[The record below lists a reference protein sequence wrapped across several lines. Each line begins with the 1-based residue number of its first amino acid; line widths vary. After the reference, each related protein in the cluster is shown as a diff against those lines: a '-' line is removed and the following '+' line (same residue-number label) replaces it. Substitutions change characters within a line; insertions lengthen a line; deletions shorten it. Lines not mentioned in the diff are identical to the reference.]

1 MNHMFTKSLQGRFHW
16 VKMTCPFG
24 STKEG
29 HLMKT
34 KILRNTFLNLGM
46 IFGLVITAR
55 AQNLYVSLQGDLTNE
70 SGSISEYT
78 PTGVQ
83 QTFATATFPRGI
95 AFDNSG
101 NFFVGRTVLGN
112 HNEQAKVLKFPP
124 DRPRSILGAA
134 QLSFIEGVVTD
145 TAGNVYAVALDE
157 NTFAGTIYEFA
168 PDGTRTVFG
177 TTPDQT
183 FGLAF
188 DGAGN
193 LYAADVFDV
202 TIYKFAPDGTRTVFV
217 GPSAF
222 TSTQQPAGLAFDA
235 SVNLFVTTLGNRPND
250 AILVFTPTGMESTF
264 ATGLNNPHGMA
275 FDAAGNLFV
284 AETIRDGGGDILE
297 FTTGGQR
304 IVFASGLN
312 RPEYLTFGPPR

>member
-1 MNHMFTKSLQGRFHW
+1 
-16 VKMTCPFG
+16 
-24 STKEG
+24 
-29 HLMKT
+29 MKT
-34 KILRNTFLNLGM
+34 KILRNIFLNLGM
-46 IFGLVITAR
+46 IFGLAIAAR

-70 SGSISEYT
+70 AGSISEYT

-83 QTFATATFPRGI
+83 QTFATAPFPRGI

-101 NFFVGRTVLGN
+101 NFFVGSTVLGN

-124 DRPRSILGAA
+124 DRHQSVLGAA

-193 LYAADVFDV
+193 LYAADAVDV

-222 TSTQQPAGLAFDA
+222 TSTQLPAGLAFDG
-235 SVNLFVTTLGNRPND
+235 SGNLFVSTLGNRPND
-250 AILVFTPTGMESTF
+250 AILVFTPTSMESTF

-284 AETIRDGGGDILE
+284 AETIRDTGGDILE

>member
-1 MNHMFTKSLQGRFHW
+1 
-16 VKMTCPFG
+16 
-24 STKEG
+24 
-29 HLMKT
+29 
-34 KILRNTFLNLGM
+34 
-46 IFGLVITAR
+46 
-55 AQNLYVSLQGDLTNE
+55 LTN
-70 SGSISEYT
+70 SGGSISEYT

-83 QTFATATFPRGI
+83 QTFATAPFPRGV

-101 NFFVGRTVLGN
+101 NFFVGSTVLGN

-124 DRPRSILGAA
+124 NRHQSVLGAA

-145 TAGNVYAVALDE
+145 TAGNVYAVALEE
-157 NTFAGTIYEFA
+157 NSPALAGIIYKFA

-177 TTPDQT
+177 TTPGQT

-188 DGAGN
+188 DGAGS
-193 LYAADVFDV
+193 LYAADAFDV
-202 TIYKFAPDGTRTVFV
+202 TIYKFASDGTRTVFV

-222 TSTQQPAGLAFDA
+222 TSTQVPAGLAFD
-235 SVNLFVTTLGNRPND
+235 SSGNLFVSTLNNRPND
-250 AILVFTPTGMESTF
+250 AILVFTPTGMESAF

-275 FDAAGNLFV
+275 FDEVGNLFV

>member
-1 MNHMFTKSLQGRFHW
+1 
-16 VKMTCPFG
+16 
-24 STKEG
+24 
-29 HLMKT
+29 MKT
-34 KILRNTFLNLGM
+34 KILRNVLLHLGM
-46 IFGLVITAR
+46 IFGLAIAAR
-55 AQNLYVSLQGDLTNE
+55 AQNLYVSVQGDLTND

-83 QTFATATFPRGI
+83 QTFATAPFPRGI

-101 NFFVGRTVLGN
+101 NFFVATTEAKVFDHGRVLKFPLTGHQTVLGN
-112 HNEQAKVLKFPP
+112 AA
-124 DRPRSILGAA
+124 RSFL
-134 QLSFIEGVVTD
+134 EGLATD
-145 TAGNVYAVALDE
+145 TAGNVYAVALDD
-157 NTFAGTIYEFA
+157 TSADFAATIYKFA

-177 TTPDQT
+177 TTPGQT

-193 LYAADVFDV
+193 LYAADAFDI

-222 TSTQQPAGLAFDA
+222 TSTQVPAGLAFDA
-235 SVNLFVTTLGNRPND
+235 SGNLFVTTLGNRPDD
-250 AILVFTPTGMESTF
+250 AILVFTPTGMESSF

-275 FDAAGNLFV
+275 FDAEGNLFV

-297 FTTGGQR
+297 FTTGGER
-304 IVFASGLN
+304 IVFASGLT

>member
-1 MNHMFTKSLQGRFHW
+1 
-16 VKMTCPFG
+16 
-24 STKEG
+24 
-29 HLMKT
+29 MKT

-46 IFGLVITAR
+46 IFGLAITAR
-55 AQNLYVSLQGDLTNE
+55 AQNLYVSLQGALTNE
-70 SGSISEYT
+70 GGSISEYT

-83 QTFATATFPRGI
+83 QTFATAPFPRGI

-101 NFFVGRTVLGN
+101 NFFVASTDAKVWDHGR
-112 HNEQAKVLKFPP
+112 VLKFPP
-124 DRPRSILGAA
+124 SGHQSVLGNAARSFL
-134 QLSFIEGVVTD
+134 EGLATD
-145 TAGNVYAVALDE
+145 TAGNVYAVALED
-157 NTFAGTIYEFA
+157 TSPDLAGIIYKFA

-177 TTPDQT
+177 TTPGQT

-193 LYAADVFDV
+193 LYAADAFDV

-222 TSTQQPAGLAFDA
+222 TSTQVPAGLAFD
-235 SVNLFVTTLGNRPND
+235 SSGNLFVSTLGNRPND

-264 ATGLNNPHGMA
+264 ATDLNNPHGMA

>member
-1 MNHMFTKSLQGRFHW
+1 
-16 VKMTCPFG
+16 
-24 STKEG
+24 
-29 HLMKT
+29 MKT
-34 KILRNTFLNLGM
+34 KILRNTFLTLGM
-46 IFGLVITAR
+46 IFGLAIAAR
-55 AQNLYVSLQGDLTNE
+55 AQNLYVSLQGPISN
-70 SGSISEYT
+70 SGGSISEYM

-83 QTFATATFPRGI
+83 QTFATAPFPRGVV
-95 AFDNSG
+95 FDNSG
-101 NFFVGRTVLGN
+101 NFFVGSTVLGN

-124 DRPRSILGAA
+124 DRHQSVLGAA
-134 QLSFIEGVVTD
+134 ELSFIEGVVTD

-157 NTFAGTIYEFA
+157 NTLAGTIYEFA
-168 PDGTRTVFG
+168 PDGTRAVFG
-177 TTPDQT
+177 TTPGQT

-193 LYAADVFDV
+193 LYAADAVDV
-202 TIYKFAPDGTRTVFV
+202 TIFKFAPDGTRTVFV

-222 TSTQQPAGLAFDA
+222 TSTQLPAGLAFDA
-235 SVNLFVTTLGNRPND
+235 SGNLFVTTLGNRPND

-284 AETIRDGGGDILE
+284 TETIRDTGGDILE
-297 FTTGGQR
+297 FTSGGR
-304 IVFASGLN
+304 VVFASGLN

>member
-1 MNHMFTKSLQGRFHW
+1 MKPLTHFK
-16 VKMTCPFG
+16 
-24 STKEG
+24 
-29 HLMKT
+29 KT
-34 KILRNTFLNLGM
+34 KVIRNIFLSLGA
-46 IFGLVITAR
+46 IFALAITAH
-55 AQNLYVSLQGDLTNE
+55 AQNLYVSINGDFSSTG
-70 SGSISEYT
+70 GSISEYT

-83 QTFATATFPRGI
+83 QTFATAPFPRGI

-101 NFFVGRTVLGN
+101 NFFVASTDAKVWDHGR
-112 HNEQAKVLKFPP
+112 VLKFPP
-124 DRPRSILGAA
+124 SGHQSVLGNAARSFL
-134 QLSFIEGVVTD
+134 EGLATD
-145 TAGNVYAVALDE
+145 TAGNVYAVALDD
-157 NTFAGTIYEFA
+157 TSPDFAATIYKFA

-177 TTPDQT
+177 TTPGQT

-193 LYAADVFDV
+193 LYAADAFDV

-222 TSTQQPAGLAFDA
+222 TSTQLPAGLAFD
-235 SVNLFVTTLGNRPND
+235 SSGNLFVSTLGNRPND

-264 ATGLNNPHGMA
+264 ATDLNNPHGMA

-284 AETIRDGGGDILE
+284 AETIRDTGGDILE

>member
-1 MNHMFTKSLQGRFHW
+1 
-16 VKMTCPFG
+16 
-24 STKEG
+24 
-29 HLMKT
+29 MKT

-46 IFGLVITAR
+46 IFGLAITAR

-70 SGSISEYT
+70 GGSISEYT

-83 QTFATATFPRGI
+83 QTFATAPFPRGI

-101 NFFVGRTVLGN
+101 NFFVASTDAKVWDHGR
-112 HNEQAKVLKFPP
+112 VLKFPP
-124 DRPRSILGAA
+124 SGHQSVLGNAARS
-134 QLSFIEGVVTD
+134 FFEGLATD
-145 TAGNVYAVALDE
+145 TAGNVYAVALED
-157 NTFAGTIYEFA
+157 TSPDLAGIIYKFA

-177 TTPDQT
+177 TTPGQT

-193 LYAADVFDV
+193 LYAADAVDV
-202 TIYKFAPDGTRTVFV
+202 TIYKYAPDGTRTVFV

-222 TSTQQPAGLAFDA
+222 TSTQLPAGLAFD
-235 SVNLFVTTLGNRPND
+235 SSGNLFVSTLGNRPND

-264 ATGLNNPHGMA
+264 ATDLNNPHGMA

-284 AETIRDGGGDILE
+284 AETIRDTGGDILE

>member
-1 MNHMFTKSLQGRFHW
+1 
-16 VKMTCPFG
+16 
-24 STKEG
+24 
-29 HLMKT
+29 MKT

-46 IFGLVITAR
+46 IFGLAIAAR
-55 AQNLYVSLQGDLTNE
+55 AQNLYVSLQGPIAN
-70 SGSISEYT
+70 SGGSISEYT
-78 PTGVQ
+78 PTGAQ
-83 QTFATATFPRGI
+83 QTFATAPFPRGV

-101 NFFVGRTVLGN
+101 NFFVGSTVLGN

-124 DRPRSILGAA
+124 NRHQSVLGAA
-134 QLSFIEGVVTD
+134 ELSFIEGVVTD

-177 TTPDQT
+177 TTPGQT

-193 LYAADVFDV
+193 LYAADAVDV
-202 TIYKFAPDGTRTVFV
+202 TIFKFAPDGTRTVFV

-222 TSTQQPAGLAFDA
+222 TSTQLPAGLAFDA
-235 SVNLFVTTLGNRPND
+235 SGNLFVTTLGNRPND

-312 RPEYLTFGPPR
+312 RPEYLAFGPPR

>member
-1 MNHMFTKSLQGRFHW
+1 M
-16 VKMTCPFG
+16 
-24 STKEG
+24 E
-29 HLMKT
+29 T
-34 KILRNTFLNLGM
+34 KILRNIFLNLGM
-46 IFGLVITAR
+46 IFGLAIAAR

-83 QTFATATFPRGI
+83 QTFAIAPFPRGI

-101 NFFVGRTVLGN
+101 NFFAATTEAKIWDHGR
-112 HNEQAKVLKFPP
+112 VLKFPP
-124 DRPRSILGAA
+124 TGHQSVLGNAA
-134 QLSFIEGVVTD
+134 QSFPEGVAVD
-145 TAGNVYAVALDE
+145 TAGNVYAVALADKSPDL
-157 NTFAGTIYEFA
+157 AGTIYKFA
-168 PDGTRTVFG
+168 PNGTRTVFG
-177 TTPDQT
+177 RTPGQT

-193 LYAADVFDV
+193 LYAADAFDV
-202 TIYKFAPDGTRTVFV
+202 TIYKYAPDGTRTVFV

-222 TSTQQPAGLAFDA
+222 TSTQVPAGLAFDA
-235 SVNLFVTTLGNRPND
+235 SGNLFVTTLGNRPND

-264 ATGLNNPHGMA
+264 ATDLNNPHGMA

-284 AETIRDGGGDILE
+284 AETIRDTGGDILE

>member
-1 MNHMFTKSLQGRFHW
+1 LGR
-16 VKMTCPFG
+16 MTCRFR
-24 STKEG
+24 STKKG

-34 KILRNTFLNLGM
+34 KILRNAFLNLGM
-46 IFGLVITAR
+46 IFGLAITAG

-70 SGSISEYT
+70 AGSISQYT

-83 QTFATATFPRGI
+83 QTFATAPFPRGI

-101 NFFVGRTVLGN
+101 NFFVASTTSKVWDHGR
-112 HNEQAKVLKFPP
+112 VLKFPLNEHQ
-124 DRPRSILGAA
+124 SVLGNAA
-134 QLSFIEGVVTD
+134 QSFLEGLAID
-145 TAGNVYAVALDE
+145 TAGNVYVVALDDKSPE
-157 NTFAGTIYEFA
+157 FAGTIYKFA
-168 PDGTRTVFG
+168 PNQTRTVFG
-177 TTPDQT
+177 TTPGQT

-193 LYAADVFDV
+193 LYAADVVDI

-222 TSTQQPAGLAFDA
+222 TPTQLPCGLAFD
-235 SVNLFVTTLGNRPND
+235 SSGNLFVTTLGNRPND
-250 AILVFTPTGMESTF
+250 AILVFTPTGMGSTF
-264 ATGLNNPHGMA
+264 ATGLNNPHGLA

-312 RPEYLTFGPPR
+312 RPEYLAFGAPR

>member
-1 MNHMFTKSLQGRFHW
+1 
-16 VKMTCPFG
+16 
-24 STKEG
+24 
-29 HLMKT
+29 MKT
-34 KILRNTFLNLGM
+34 KILRNTFLNLGI
-46 IFGLVITAR
+46 IFGLAIAAR
-55 AQNLYVSLQGDLTNE
+55 AQNLYVSLQGDLTN
-70 SGSISEYT
+70 SGGSISEYM

-83 QTFATATFPRGI
+83 QTFATAPFPRGI

-101 NFFVGRTVLGN
+101 NFFVATT
-112 HNEQAKVLKFPP
+112 EAKVNDHGQVLKFPP
-124 DRPRSILGAA
+124 TGHESVLGNAA
-134 QLSFIEGVVTD
+134 LSFLEGLAID
-145 TAGNVYAVALDE
+145 TGGNVYAVALEDKSPDL
-157 NTFAGTIYEFA
+157 AGTIYKFA

-177 TTPDQT
+177 TTPGQT

-193 LYAADVFDV
+193 LYAADAFDV

-222 TSTQQPAGLAFDA
+222 TSTQLPAGLAFD
-235 SVNLFVTTLGNRPND
+235 SSGNLFVSTLGNRPND
-250 AILVFTPTGMESTF
+250 AILVFTATGMESTF
-264 ATGLNNPHGMA
+264 ATDLNNPHGLA

-284 AETIRDGGGDILE
+284 AETIRDTGGDILE
-297 FTTGGQR
+297 FTAGGQQ

>member
-1 MNHMFTKSLQGRFHW
+1 
-16 VKMTCPFG
+16 
-24 STKEG
+24 
-29 HLMKT
+29 MKT
-34 KILRNTFLNLGM
+34 KILRNTFLNVGI
-46 IFGLVITAR
+46 IFGLAITAR

-70 SGSISEYT
+70 GGSISEYT

-83 QTFATATFPRGI
+83 QTFATAPFPRGI

-101 NFFVGRTVLGN
+101 NFFVASTD
-112 HNEQAKVLKFPP
+112 AKVWDHGQVLKFPSSGHQSVLGNAA
-124 DRPRSILGAA
+124 RSFL
-134 QLSFIEGVVTD
+134 EGLATD
-145 TAGNVYAVALDE
+145 TAGNVYAIALED
-157 NTFAGTIYEFA
+157 TSPDLAAIIYKFAS
-168 PDGTRTVFG
+168 DGTRTVFG
-177 TTPDQT
+177 TTPGQT

-193 LYAADVFDV
+193 LYAADAFDV

-222 TSTQQPAGLAFDA
+222 TSTQLPAGLAFD
-235 SVNLFVTTLGNRPND
+235 SSGNLFVSTLGNRPND

-264 ATGLNNPHGMA
+264 ATDLNNPHGMA

-284 AETIRDGGGDILE
+284 AETIRDTGGEILE

>member
-1 MNHMFTKSLQGRFHW
+1 
-16 VKMTCPFG
+16 
-24 STKEG
+24 
-29 HLMKT
+29 MKT
-34 KILRNTFLNLGM
+34 KILRNTFLSLGM
-46 IFGLVITAR
+46 IFGLAITAR

-70 SGSISEYT
+70 AGSISEYT

-83 QTFATATFPRGI
+83 QTFATAPFPRGI
-95 AFDNSG
+95 AFDNIG
-101 NFFVGRTVLGN
+101 NFFVASTDSKEWDHGRVFKFPPSGHQSVLGN
-112 HNEQAKVLKFPP
+112 TA
-124 DRPRSILGAA
+124 R
-134 QLSFIEGVVTD
+134 SFIEGLAVD
-145 TAGNVYAVALDE
+145 TAGNVYIVALDD
-157 NTFAGTIYEFA
+157 TSPDLAGTIYKFA

-177 TTPDQT
+177 TTPGQT

-193 LYAADVFDV
+193 LYAADAFDV

-222 TSTQQPAGLAFDA
+222 TSTQVPAGLAFD
-235 SVNLFVTTLGNRPND
+235 SSGNLFVSTLGNRPDD
-250 AILVFTPTGMESTF
+250 AILMFTPTGMESTF

-275 FDAAGNLFV
+275 FDAVGNLFV

-297 FTTGGQR
+297 FTMTGQR
-304 IVFASGLN
+304 IIFASGLN

>member
-1 MNHMFTKSLQGRFHW
+1 
-16 VKMTCPFG
+16 
-24 STKEG
+24 
-29 HLMKT
+29 MKT
-34 KILRNTFLNLGM
+34 KILRNKFLNLGM
-46 IFGLVITAR
+46 IFGLAIAAR
-55 AQNLYVSLQGDLTNE
+55 AQNLYVSLQGPLTN
-70 SGSISEYT
+70 SGGSISEYT

-83 QTFATATFPRGI
+83 QTFATAPFPRGV

-101 NFFVGRTVLGN
+101 NFFVGSTVLGN
-112 HNEQAKVLKFPP
+112 HNEQAKVFKFPP
-124 DRPRSILGAA
+124 NRHESVLGAA
-134 QLSFIEGVVTD
+134 ELSFIEGVVTD

-157 NTFAGTIYEFA
+157 NTLAGTIYEFA

-177 TTPDQT
+177 TTPGQT

-193 LYAADVFDV
+193 LYAADAFDV
-202 TIYKFAPDGTRTVFV
+202 TIFKFAPDGTRTVFV

-222 TSTQQPAGLAFDA
+222 TSTQLPAGLAFDA
-235 SVNLFVTTLGNRPND
+235 SGNLFVTTLGNRPND
-250 AILVFTPTGMESTF
+250 AILVFTSTGMESTF

-284 AETIRDGGGDILE
+284 AETIRDTGGDILE

>member
-1 MNHMFTKSLQGRFHW
+1 
-16 VKMTCPFG
+16 
-24 STKEG
+24 
-29 HLMKT
+29 MKT
-34 KILRNTFLNLGM
+34 KILRNTLLNLGM
-46 IFGLVITAR
+46 IFGLAIAAR
-55 AQNLYVSLQGDLTNE
+55 AQNLYVSLQGPLTNE
-70 SGSISEYT
+70 GGSISEYT

-83 QTFATATFPRGI
+83 QTFATAPFPRGI

-101 NFFVGRTVLGN
+101 NFFVGSTVLGN

-124 DRPRSILGAA
+124 DRHRSVLGAA

-193 LYAADVFDV
+193 LYAADAVDV
-202 TIYKFAPDGTRTVFV
+202 TIFKFAPDGTRTVFV

-222 TSTQQPAGLAFDA
+222 TSTQLPAGLAFDG
-235 SVNLFVTTLGNRPND
+235 SGNLFVTTLGNRPND

-275 FDAAGNLFV
+275 L
-284 AETIRDGGGDILE
+284 T
-297 FTTGGQR
+297 
-304 IVFASGLN
+304 
-312 RPEYLTFGPPR
+312 RPVISS